1 MITALSAVVN
11 GGHLMEPYI
20 VQSVTDSDGNV
31 VSYHEPQ
38 EVRQVISQETSSL
51 VLSYMESVVNDV
63 GGHREKREGRRVPH
77 RRENRLLPDL
87 DQ

>member
-63 GGHREKREGRRVPH
+63 GAPGKTRR
-77 RRENRLLPDL
+77 
-87 DQ
+87 